1 MKSIVKLIS
10 TFGVISFVACAP
22 KVEAE
27 RSGDWKLLPSQSTM
41 SYVTIKNAAVGEVN
55 TFGEI
60 SGTVTTSGEA
70 EFVIALDSVQTYID
84 TRDPR
89 MKEFVFE
96 TDKFPLA
103 KISTSLNMSQLAILG
118 VGNSKT
124 LTQIMQFDL
133 HGIKH
138 EQEARLKVTRLGAN
152 KVQVST
158 HDPLVLDATDFG
170 FEAGIA
176 KLQELAKLNSI
187 SPIVSTTVSLTFE
200 R

>member
-1 MKSIVKLIS
+1 MKTFVKLVSTLSIIS
-10 TFGVISFVACAP
+10 LVACAP
-22 KVEAE
+22 KGEAE
-27 RSGDWKLLPSQSTM
+27 RSGDWKLIPSQSTM

-55 TFGEI
+55 TFAEL
-60 SGTVTTSGEA
+60 SGSVTTGGAA
-70 EFVIALDSVQTYID
+70 EFVIALDSVQTYIE

-89 MKEFVFE
+89 MKQFVFE

-103 KISTSLNMSQLAILG
+103 RISTSLNMSQLAVLG

-124 LTQIMQFDL
+124 LTQNMQFDL

-138 EQEARLKVTRLGAN
+138 EQDANLTITRLGAN
-152 KVQVST
+152 KVLVAT
-158 HDPLVLDATDFG
+158 KDPLVLDASDFG